1 MEIFTVPTLTTDN
14 NIVNDYDRQLTFNIA
29 QRYCTY
35 YTNKIHNY
43 VLLHIN
49 YNKQLQLMYLYPFKT
64 KLKSLQ
70 SQ

>member
-49 YNKQLQLMYLYPFKT
+49 YNKQL
-64 KLKSLQ
+64 
-70 SQ
+70 